1 MKKWIKFFAGI
12 SFILFPGVI
21 AAQDNFSK
29 DLAALVKDT
38 IYEFHNL
45 QGKNI
50 EDSGYYSALHEIVGT
65 KNGKV
70 YSIYTNFYYYA
81 EIIGSESEDSVFA
94 GKILETWKSKL
105 IGALGS
111 SFSLEPGTVPIGFKA
126 YFGKG
131 YLFKHGRL
139 SISLEHWKRFTQNKP
154 IHFVRLFIV
163 YRK

>member
-50 EDSGYYSALHEIVGT
+50 EDSGYYSALHEIVGDE
-65 KNGKV
+65 K
-70 YSIYTNFYYYA
+70 
-81 EIIGSESEDSVFA
+81 
-94 GKILETWKSKL
+94 WKSLFHLYKL
-105 IGALGS
+105 LLLCGDHRFGIG
-111 SFSLEPGTVPIGFKA
+111 
-126 YFGKG
+126 
-131 YLFKHGRL
+131 
-139 SISLEHWKRFTQNKP
+139 RFC
-154 IHFVRLFIV
+154 FC
-163 YRK
+163 RKNS